1 MSVDLFIV
9 REDAQVEALGAWH
22 SAEKTLE
29 LVADGFPFCRRGTH
43 RVDGDLPWLFWDMQ
57 PSGFMGARFISAFP
71 ELRLPAQPRL
81 WSADHV
87 VRALSHRGEDLTG
100 NVLVGAE
107 SRDRFLALEARVRAD
122 PDFEADAAQLVHAL
136 RAQAARAPSSSVG
149 GDRPKLVLHR
159 LENGARS
166 DVILKYATALSTP
179 TGRRWRNL
187 LVMEQLALDVLQTHG
202 IEAASSRAGLVGD
215 DVFGLL
221 VRRFDRTERGGRVG
235 AASLAWLAASRGEA
249 DLQAPDVMRRLCD
262 DGLVGAT
269 DVRTLERAHAFSH
282 AIGNGDTHLG
292 NYGLLFD
299 ADGNARLGPMYD
311 VTPMNLAPRA
321 DDLPD
326 AFLTPRTAPIPS
338 DVASLVTD
346 LVAQARSSTA
356 LDADFLELWLRHI
369 GA

>member
-1 MSVDLFIV
+1 MPVDLFIV
-9 REDAQVEALGAWH
+9 REDASVERLGEWH

-29 LVADGFPFCRRGTH
+29 LVTGGFPFLGRGTH
-43 RVDGDLPWLFWDMQ
+43 VIEGDLPWLFWDMQ
-57 PSGFMGARFISAFP
+57 PSGFMGARFIRAFP
-71 ELRLPAQPRL
+71 ELRLPDQPRL
-81 WSADHV
+81 WSAEHC
-87 VRALSHRGEDLTG
+87 VRALSARGEDLTG
-100 NVLVGAE
+100 NVLIGPE
-107 SRDRFLALEARVRAD
+107 SRDRFVELEARVRAD
-122 PDFEADAAQLVHAL
+122 PDFEADIAEFV
-136 RAQAARAPSSSVG
+136 QAARAQTATAPSSSVG

-159 LENGARS
+159 FENGARS
-166 DVILKYATALSTP
+166 DVIVKYATALSTP

-187 LVMEQLALDVLQTHG
+187 FVMEQLALDVLHAHG
-202 IEAASSRAGLVGD
+202 IAAASARAGSFSD

-249 DLQAPDVMRRLCD
+249 ELSAPDVMRRLLA
-262 DGLVGAT
+262 DGLVSEL

-292 NYGLLFD
+292 NYGLVF
-299 ADGNARLGPMYD
+299 DGNGKARLGPMYD

-326 AFLTPRTAPIPS
+326 AFLTPRTAAVPA
-338 DVASLVTD
+338 DVAPLVTD
-346 LVAQARSSTA
+346 LIARARASTS
-356 LDADFLELWLRHI
+356 LDASFLELWLRHI